1 MNIVMMTNTYL
12 PHVGGVARSV
22 AAFSREYRRRG
33 HRVLVVAPE
42 FADAPD
48 EESDVIRIPAIQ
60 NFNASDFSVALP
72 LASGLREA
80 LDAFA
85 PDLVHAHH
93 PFLLGMTALR
103 TARARGLPLVFTHHT
118 RYELYTHYVPGDS
131 PRLQRFAIELA
142 TAYANLCDRVFAP
155 SASVAALLRERGVTT
170 AISEIPTG
178 VRVEEFARGDG
189 RRFRDRLSIPADAFV
204 VGHLGRLAA
213 EKNLGFLARAAAD
226 FLEKKSGAHF
236 LVIGSGP
243 SEAEIR
249 RVFAGAGLAQ
259 RLHIAG
265 VLESAELADA
275 LHAMDVFAF
284 ASHSETQGMVLT
296 EAMAAGVPVVAQDAP
311 GVREVVRDGR
321 NGRLLADRRRAAF
334 VEALAWIA
342 ACSAQQREALR
353 HAARATAERFAL
365 PVTADLALR
374 AYAGTRA
381 QVPQGLRTQ
390 GGDVQKLDRI
400 LSLIKTEWDIVKGMA
415 EAGGA
420 ALRSE
425 PAKHTPD

>member
-1 MNIVMMTNTYL
+1 
-12 PHVGGVARSV
+12 
-22 AAFSREYRRRG
+22 
-33 HRVLVVAPE
+33 
-42 FADAPD
+42 
-48 EESDVIRIPAIQ
+48 
-60 NFNASDFSVALP
+60 
-72 LASGLREA
+72 
-80 LDAFA
+80 
-85 PDLVHAHH
+85 
-93 PFLLGMTALR
+93 
-103 TARARGLPLVFTHHT
+103 
-118 RYELYTHYVPGDS
+118 
-131 PRLQRFAIELA
+131 
-142 TAYANLCDRVFAP
+142 
-155 SASVAALLRERGVTT
+155 
-170 AISEIPTG
+170 
-178 VRVEEFARGDG
+178 
-189 RRFRDRLSIPADAFV
+189 
-204 VGHLGRLAA
+204 
-213 EKNLGFLARAAAD
+213 
-226 FLEKKSGAHF
+226 
-236 LVIGSGP
+236 
-243 SEAEIR
+243 
-249 RVFAGAGLAQ
+249 
-259 RLHIAG
+259 
-265 VLESAELADA
+265 
-275 LHAMDVFAF
+275 
-284 ASHSETQGMVLT
+284 
-296 EAMAAGVPVVAQDAP
+296 VAQDAP